1 MLGGAAV
8 LALEAVGRETA
19 GERKER
25 LALQE
30 SEFRAFYERTARPLW
45 AYLMRSCGD
54 RALAEDLVQ
63 EAYYR
68 LLRSGFETG
77 DDEHRKN
84 YLFRIGTNLLRDHYR
99 RARWRRREPLEER
112 TAGAA
117 DDRPDREVGMRR
129 DLTKH
134 LAKLRPRDRQL
145 LWLAHAEEL
154 SHREIARIMG
164 IEEKSIRL
172 LVFRARRRLA
182 EALREAGVGPEVV
195 S

>member
-8 LALEAVGRETA
+8 LALEAAGRETA
-19 GERKER
+19 GEQTER

-54 RALAEDLVQ
+54 RDLAEDLVQ
-63 EAYYR
+63 EAFYQ
-68 LLRSGFETG
+68 LLRSDFETD

-99 RARWRRREPLEER
+99 RARWRQEPLEER
-112 TAGAA
+112 TAGLA
-117 DDRPDREVGMRR
+117 DDRPGREVGIRR
-129 DLTKH
+129 DLARH

-145 LWLAHAEEL
+145 LWLAHAEGA

-164 IEEKSIRL
+164 LEEKSIRL

-182 EALREAGVGPEVV
+182 ESLREAGVGPEVI